1 MPHPRDD
8 QLNRPPRPD
17 RRKPDETVDAADAAD
32 RTADESRSFDA
43 DTPPGGHMGP
53 AGDPAEGKRD

>member
-17 RRKPDETVDAADAAD
+17 RRKPNETADAAD